1 MDDITGYR
9 RLIERHVDGNLSR
22 RDFLAALGTAGVAC
36 GVVGGPMALLARHAH
51 AAGRI
56 RYDGWGGTVD
66 KAVTEFAL
74 DPFTKRTGIEVDR
87 GSYGGMDE
95 FLTKVKAST
104 PGEHHVFLCL
114 DQFNYKRF
122 SDLGYATELDESKIP
137 NLKNCAPATVDL
149 FRKLSGGKLSG
160 VPYVYGVSVWAYNT
174 KHVDGAYVE
183 KAGVNALVDPKFKGK
198 IAGDMS
204 WSQRIWWAALQ
215 ANQNPND
222 IRDMNA
228 VWEKV
233 RQSRELV
240 LKYYS
245 SGAEQMSLLANEE
258 MWLGDAWAGRVAV
271 LQRQGHPLKT
281 VVAPGARTFVGPM
294 YVLKGAPMDA
304 AHALLNTMLEPEAAV
319 AVSKAMAY
327 PTVLDPT
334 KFKLPDEITG
344 LPGFDPT
351 GKFSTVTFEDPI
363 YWSKNALEW
372 QRQFQRIVTR

>member
-1 MDDITGYR
+1 MDETTRYR
-9 RLIERHVDGNLSR
+9 RLIERYVDGGLSR
-22 RDFLAALGTAGVAC
+22 RDFLAVLGVAGVAC
-36 GVVGGPMALLARHAH
+36 GVVGGPMGMLAAH

-74 DPFTKRTGIEVDR
+74 EPFTKRTGIEVDR

-95 FLTKVKAST
+95 FLTKVKAAT

-137 NLKNCAPATVDL
+137 NLKNCAPATIDI
-149 FRKLSGGKLSG
+149 FRRLTNGKLSG
-160 VPYVYGVSVWAYNT
+160 VPYVYGVSVWGYNT
-174 KHVDGAYVE
+174 KRVDGASVE
-183 KAGVNALVDPKFKGK
+183 RAGVTALIDSKYKGK
-198 IAGDMS
+198 VGGDTN
-204 WSQRIWWAALQ
+204 WAQRIWYAALQ
-215 ANQNPND
+215 SNQNPND

-228 VWEKV
+228 VWDKV
-233 RQSRELV
+233 RQSKDVV

-258 MWLGDAWAGRVAV
+258 IWLGDVWAGRVAI
-271 LQRQGHPLKT
+271 LQKQGHPLK
-281 VVAPGARTFVGPM
+281 VVVPQGARTYVGPM

-304 AHALLNTMLEPEAAV
+304 AHALLNAMLEPDAAI

-334 KFKLPDEITG
+334 RFKLPDEITS
-344 LPGFDPT
+344 LAGFDPT
-351 GKFSTVTFEDPI
+351 GRFTTVTFEDPI
-363 YWSKNALEW
+363 YWAKNALDW
-372 QRQFQRIVTR
+372 QRQFQRIITR

>member
-1 MDDITGYR
+1 MEERTRYR
-9 RLIERHVDGNLSR
+9 KLIERYLEGGLSR
-22 RDFLAALGTAGVAC
+22 RDFLAVLGVAGAMC
-36 GVVGGPMALLARHAH
+36 GVVDGPMGMLAAH

-74 DPFTKRTGIEVDR
+74 EPFTKKTGIQVDR

-95 FLTKVKAST
+95 FLTKVKAAT

-122 SDLGYATELDESKIP
+122 SDLGYATELDETKIP
-137 NLKNCAPATVDL
+137 NLKNCAPATIDI
-149 FRKLSGGKLSG
+149 FRRLTNGKLSG
-160 VPYVYGVSVWAYNT
+160 VPYVYGVSVWGYNT
-174 KHVDGAYVE
+174 SRVDGASVE
-183 KAGVNALVDPKFKGK
+183 RAGVNALIDTRYKGK
-198 IAGDMS
+198 IGGDMN
-204 WSQRIWWAALQ
+204 WAQRIWYAALQ
-215 ANQNPND
+215 SNQNPND

-228 VWEKV
+228 VWDKV
-233 RQSRELV
+233 RQSKDVV

-258 MWLGDAWAGRVAV
+258 IWLGDVWAGRVAI
-271 LQRQGHPLKT
+271 LQKQGHPLKV
-281 VVAPGARTFVGPM
+281 VVAPGARSYVGPM

-304 AHALLNTMLEPEAAV
+304 AHALLNAMLEPEAAI

-334 KFKLPDEITG
+334 RFKLPDEITS
-344 LPGFDPT
+344 LAGFDPT
-351 GKFSTVTFEDPI
+351 GKFTTVTFEDPI
-363 YWSKNALEW
+363 YWAKNALEW

>member
-1 MDDITGYR
+1 MDETTRYR
-9 RLIERHVDGNLSR
+9 KLIDRYLEGGLSR
-22 RDFLAALGTAGVAC
+22 RDFLAVLGVAGAAC
-36 GVVGGPMALLARHAH
+36 GVAGGPMRMLAAH

-74 DPFTKRTGIEVDR
+74 EPFTKKTGIQVDR

-95 FLTKVKAST
+95 FLTKVKAAT

-122 SDLGYATELDESKIP
+122 SDLGYATELDEGKIP
-137 NLKNCAPATVDL
+137 NLKNCAPATIDI
-149 FRKLSGGKLSG
+149 FRRLTNGKLSG
-160 VPYVYGVSVWAYNT
+160 VPYVYGVSVWGYNT
-174 KHVDGAYVE
+174 KRVDGASVE
-183 KAGVNALVDPKFKGK
+183 RAGVNALIDPRYKGK
-198 IAGDMS
+198 IGGDMN
-204 WSQRIWWAALQ
+204 WAQRIWYAALQ
-215 ANQNPND
+215 SNQNPND

-228 VWEKV
+228 VWDKV
-233 RQSRELV
+233 RQSKDVV

-258 MWLGDAWAGRVAV
+258 IWLGDVWAGRAAI
-271 LQRQGHPLKT
+271 LQKQGHPLKV

-304 AHALLNTMLEPEAAV
+304 AHALLNAMLEPEAAI

-327 PTVLDPT
+327 PSVLDPT
-334 KFKLPDEITG
+334 RFKLPDEITS
-344 LPGFDPT
+344 LAGFDPT
-351 GKFSTVTFEDPI
+351 GKFTTVTFEDPI
-363 YWSKNALEW
+363 YWAKNALEW